1 MRPLK
6 NQGMLSVYVGSQ
18 GLITWNQALESTTHD
33 LSVLC
38 MVNSKG
44 KIKWFQHFFLPHPII
59 RLGITCLLVLN
70 KLDN

>member
-1 MRPLK
+1 
-6 NQGMLSVYVGSQ
+6 MLSVYVGSQ

-44 KIKWFQHFFLPHPII
+44 KMKWFQHFFLPHPIISPHPII